1 MPPDASSIDWVAMLE
16 RFGLPTALVSFG
28 CICIWKIG
36 QFLGPII
43 RDYIDRKMAADEKRT
58 DAAVMSSKAASDN
71 AEVLAKTAEKSID
84 IQKDSL
90 VLHREQT
97 EAHNRLT
104 TAFEALVAR
113 IDRIAFPPDRHGP

>member
-1 MPPDASSIDWVAMLE
+1 MPDAASIDWMAMLE
-16 RFGLPTALVSFG
+16 RFGLPTALVSFV
-28 CICIWKIG
+28 CFCVYRIG

-43 RDYIDRKMAADEKRT
+43 RNYYDRKMAADEKRA

-71 AEVLAKTAEKSID
+71 AETLAKTAEQSIE

-90 VLHREQT
+90 SLHRDQAES
-97 EAHNRLT
+97 HNRLT

>member
-1 MPPDASSIDWVAMLE
+1 MPDAASIDWMAMLE
-16 RFGLPTALVSFG
+16 RFGLPTALVSFV
-28 CICIWKIG
+28 CFCVYRIG

-43 RDYIDRKMAADEKRT
+43 RNYYDRKMAADEKRA

-71 AEVLAKTAEKSID
+71 AGTLAKTAEQSIE

-90 VLHREQT
+90 SLHRDQAES
-97 EAHNRLT
+97 HNRLT

>member
-1 MPPDASSIDWVAMLE
+1 MPDAASIDWMAMLE
-16 RFGLPTALVSFG
+16 RFGLPTALVSFV
-28 CICIWKIG
+28 CFCVYRIG

-43 RDYIDRKMAADEKRT
+43 RNYYDRKMVADEKRA

-71 AEVLAKTAEKSID
+71 AETLAKTAEQSIE

-90 VLHREQT
+90 SLHRDQAES
-97 EAHNRLT
+97 HNRLT

>member
-1 MPPDASSIDWVAMLE
+1 MPDAASIDWMAMLE
-16 RFGLPTALVSFG
+16 RFGLPTALVSFVCF
-28 CICIWKIG
+28 CIYRIG

-43 RDYIDRKMAADEKRT
+43 RNYYDRKMVADEKRA

-71 AEVLAKTAEKSID
+71 AETLAKTAEQSIE

-90 VLHREQT
+90 SLHRDQAES
-97 EAHNRLT
+97 HNRLT

>member
-1 MPPDASSIDWVAMLE
+1 MPDAASIDWMAMLE
-16 RFGLPTALVSFG
+16 RFGLPTALVSFV
-28 CICIWKIG
+28 CFCVYRIG

-43 RDYIDRKMAADEKRT
+43 RNYYDRKMVADEKRA

-71 AEVLAKTAEKSID
+71 AETLAKTAEQSIE

-90 VLHREQT
+90 SLHRDQAES
-97 EAHNRLT
+97 HNRLT
-104 TAFEALVAR
+104 TAFEALVTR

>member
-1 MPPDASSIDWVAMLE
+1 MPDAASIDWMAMLE

-28 CICIWKIG
+28 CFCIYRIG

-43 RDYIDRKMAADEKRT
+43 RNYYDRKMAADEKRA

-71 AEVLAKTAEKSID
+71 AETLAKTAEQSIE

-90 VLHREQT
+90 SLHRDQAES
-97 EAHNRLT
+97 HNRLT

>member
-1 MPPDASSIDWVAMLE
+1 MPDAASIDWMAMLE

-28 CICIWKIG
+28 CFCIYRIG

-43 RDYIDRKMAADEKRT
+43 RNYYDRKMAADEKRA

-71 AEVLAKTAEKSID
+71 AETLAKTAEQSIE

-90 VLHREQT
+90 SLHRDQAES
-97 EAHNRLT
+97 HNRLT

-113 IDRIAFPPDRHGP
+113 IDRIAFPPDRHGR

>member
-1 MPPDASSIDWVAMLE
+1 MPDAASIDWMAMLE

-28 CICIWKIG
+28 CFCIYRMG

-43 RDYIDRKMAADEKRT
+43 RDYIDRKMAADERRA

-71 AEVLAKTAEKSID
+71 AETLAKTAEQSIE

-90 VLHREQT
+90 SLHRDQAES
-97 EAHNRLT
+97 HNRLT
-104 TAFEALVAR
+104 AAFEALVTR

>member
-1 MPPDASSIDWVAMLE
+1 MPDAASIDWMAMLE

-28 CICIWKIG
+28 CFCVYRIG

-43 RDYIDRKMAADEKRT
+43 RDYIDRKMAADEKRA

-71 AEVLAKTAEKSID
+71 AETLAKTAEQSIE

-90 VLHREQT
+90 SLHRDQAES
-97 EAHNRLT
+97 HNRLT
-104 TAFEALVAR
+104 AAFEALVTR